1 MGVLVPDAAPV
12 ALSISCRRY
21 VCVACD
27 CVMLVVPRE
36 MSRLRRYTLVTIALA
51 LTGSGRGERATQLRA
66 RLAPGATF
74 EEGWPS
80 LRRWCRAIAVG
91 RLFRWIRGVSELAG
105 RRLAER
111 VSAVLAE
118 ASGIDGRSAS
128 FEQRVIAGVMS
139 SSST

>member
-1 MGVLVPDAAPV
+1 MGVLAAGAAPV
-12 ALSISCRRY
+12 TLSISCRRY
-21 VCVACD
+21 ICVSCA

-36 MSRLRRYTLVTIALA
+36 LSPRWRYTLITIGLALA
-51 LTGSGRGERATQLRA
+51 HFDGGQSATRIRA

-111 VSAVLAE
+111 VSAVIAE
-118 ASGIDGRSAS
+118 ASGIDARSAS